1 MFQRVKFVCRLF
13 VEKETEGPPWIFK
26 KFDFLT
32 CSDRSFESITFESK
46 HHLLRNENTAP
57 VRVRKLVN
65 ILLRLPAVQ
74 PFHLARFSFPSVHC
88 V

>member
-13 VEKETEGPPWIFK
+13 VEKETEGPWIFK

-57 VRVRKLVN
+57 FECEN
-65 ILLRLPAVQ
+65 W
-74 PFHLARFSFPSVHC
+74 
-88 V
+88 